1 MAAAGTPR
9 VSVLLVDLD
18 GALGDTRSLWRDW
31 TSESER
37 VLGVSAA
44 ALPADRVEAAVALDA
59 AGAGNWRE
67 LLERFAE
74 ERAPVYLRP
83 AADASAALRRLE
95 AAGATIGVFTDA
107 PEELARVALSQ
118 LGAARRV
125 AALEAGPDALPRL
138 RARLG
143 QDAPVAR
150 TREDL
155 IRAAP

>member
-1 MAAAGTPR
+1 

-18 GALGDTRSLWRDW
+18 GALGDTRALWLDW
-31 TSESER
+31 VSESGR
-37 VLGVSAA
+37 VLGVDGA
-44 ALPADRVEAAVALDA
+44 ALPVDRADAAAALDA
-59 AGAGNWRE
+59 AGAGNWRG

-107 PEELARVALSQ
+107 PEELARVALAQ
-118 LGAARRV
+118 LGATRRV
-125 AALEAGPDALPRL
+125 TVLEAGPDALPRL

-143 QDAPVAR
+143 QTAPVAR